1 MSLVKDKNTKRQK
14 VVSSVLS
21 IFLSNVSL
29 VLSSVLSVLY
39 HASIV
44 TLAFGKQKSH
54 KVTVAAVVSVS
65 DGLDKPWQ

>member
-1 MSLVKDKNTKRQK
+1 MPVGEFGKRQK
-14 VVSSVLS
+14 VYSSILS

-29 VLSSVLSVLY
+29 VFCLVFYLY